1 MIYKGKIKII
11 IGARSSLFLPF
22 RNLKLIVVDEE
33 HDQSYKQE
41 DVSIYNAGIWQLQG
55 RRLKRSQLF

>member
-1 MIYKGKIKII
+1 MIYIKEKIKII

-22 RNLKLIVVDEE
+22 KNLKLIVVDEE

-41 DVSIYNAGIWQLQG
+41 DVSIYNARDRQLQIKG
-55 RRLKRSQLF
+55 VV